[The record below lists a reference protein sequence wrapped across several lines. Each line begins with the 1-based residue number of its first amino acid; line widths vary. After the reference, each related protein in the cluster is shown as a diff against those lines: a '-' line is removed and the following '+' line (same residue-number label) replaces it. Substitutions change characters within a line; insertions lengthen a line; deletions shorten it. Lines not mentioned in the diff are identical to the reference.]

1 MSVRVSVRERISETA
16 RLLYAILLY
25 VVTSPRSGYQRVLP
39 QVLVLQNSLAYTT
52 NTFRLT
58 TLPSLLLFRVQN
70 YSSPSSLSVPQPR
83 PSCTTTTKIT
93 DFQSPDQH
101 TGQRTGHRLAGKT
114 VLTSRRTLAPDS
126 SANRR
131 IEHTR
136 K

>member
-25 VVTSPRSGYQRVLP
+25 VVTSPRSGYQRVFP

-70 YSSPSSLSVPQPR
+70 YSSPSSLTVPQPR
-83 PSCTTTTKIT
+83 PSLH
-93 DFQSPDQH
+93 DHDQD
-101 TGQRTGHRLAGKT
+101 HRLPESGPAHRTENWTSSGWQDSADVTKNFSARQLGKQT
-114 VLTSRRTLAPDS
+114 DRTY
-126 SANRR
+126 
-131 IEHTR
+131 
-136 K
+136 